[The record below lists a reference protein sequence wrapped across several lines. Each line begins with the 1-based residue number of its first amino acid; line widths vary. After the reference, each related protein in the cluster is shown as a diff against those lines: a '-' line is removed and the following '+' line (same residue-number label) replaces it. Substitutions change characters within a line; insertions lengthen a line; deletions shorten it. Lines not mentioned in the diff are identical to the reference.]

1 MYECDEQEERRDG
14 TMLIEDRFF
23 DQSWVQELSNEDFRM
38 LLYLMHFATKK
49 CGIVELN
56 MRMLNFAAN
65 TGKTFTIE
73 EILERFSGMLTLIP
87 GKKSTAIFPDWV
99 ATNWAKGGKAID
111 TARNPLFKSIVQEL
125 ASFGMTL
132 DDLNALAKNKVFVK
146 DASSDEEPKPHVNRE
161 EHSPKTANPA
171 DEQNVRSS
179 EDMFEEFWRAYPGPR
194 KVDKRKCLAKFQI
207 ALSRGATFDEMMRGL
222 SAWKKCSTWN
232 KDSGEFI
239 RAPLVW
245 LNNENWKEPP
255 DDSCGGTIVTEES
268 RREAANRKI
277 QDAILSL
284 TAEDWCLCREAGCPN
299 FNGVK
304 CSRFRLPCGHKLQPR
319 PRPPSECPGFRIA

>member
-1 MYECDEQEERRDG
+1 
-14 TMLIEDRFF
+14 MLIEDRFF
-23 DQSWVQELSNEDFRM
+23 DQGWVQELPNEDFRM

-65 TGKTFTIE
+65 TGKTFTAE
-73 EILERFSGMLTLIP
+73 EVLERFGGMLKLIP

-99 ATNWAKGGKAID
+99 STNWAKGGKSID
-111 TARNPLFKSIVQEL
+111 TTRNPLFKSIVQEL

-132 DDLNALAKNKVFVK
+132 DDLNALAKTKVVVK
-146 DASSDEEPKPHVNRE
+146 DSTSDEVAKPT
-161 EHSPKTANPA
+161 EHDVEHTAQTAKPAKEQDVGSP
-171 DEQNVRSS
+171 
-179 EDMFEEFWRAYPGPR
+179 EDMFEEFWKAYPGPR
-194 KVDKRKCLAKFQI
+194 KVDKRKCLGKFLT
-207 ALSRGATFDEMMRGL
+207 ALSRGATFDDIMRGL

-232 KDSGEFI
+232 KDGGEFI

-255 DDSCGGTIVTEES
+255 DDSCGGAVVTEEA
-268 RREAANRKI
+268 RREAVNRKI
-277 QDAILSL
+277 QDAIMSL
-284 TAEDWCLCREAGCPN
+284 TAEDWCLCREAGCSN

-304 CSRFRLPCGHKLQPR
+304 CARFKLPCGHTLQPR
-319 PRPPSECPGFRIA
+319 PRPPSECPGFIETKKEEWK